1 MPSTCSQRL
10 QSSEEESEL
19 EDEQPKVQFR
29 PVFVPKRARATITE
43 REQLAEDTEEALKK
57 KEEEAERRKKES
69 HDLVAE
75 SIKRELAES
84 KSLST
89 LRIYIIFNA
98 LCRREG
104 D

>member
-1 MPSTCSQRL
+1 M
-10 QSSEEESEL
+10 
-19 EDEQPKVQFR
+19 QFR
-29 PVFVPKRARATITE
+29 PVFVPKRARATIAE

-84 KSLST
+84 TSSYTLKSIS
-89 LRIYIIFNA
+89 YSS
-98 LCRREG
+98 
-104 D
+104 